1 MRPRLSRRAR
11 RDRWLEAEGYCVMR
25 VSTAEVYG
33 NVDGV
38 LDTIWATLQEQ
49 TSGRG
54 LDTPT

>member
-1 MRPRLSRRAR
+1 
-11 RDRWLEAEGYCVMR
+11 MR

>member
-1 MRPRLSRRAR
+1 
-11 RDRWLEAEGYCVMR
+11 MR

-54 LDTPT
+54 LAGR